1 MKKLTAKDLRGYLV
15 AQYEFE
21 SDEIEFYEN
30 AMKNR
35 QEGTAEYESF
45 HSVYYGHIHTR
56 NLIYDLIKL
65 VDKLED

>member
-21 SDEIEFYEN
+21 SDEIEFYQK
-30 AMKNR
+30 AMESR
-35 QEGTAEYESF
+35 QKDSIEYESF
-45 HSVYYGHIHTR
+45 NCTYYGHLHTR

-65 VDKLED
+65 VDKLEE